1 MMNDLKIAL
10 RTVMKNRMFSLINV
24 AGLAL
29 GLAVFMMILLWVKYE
44 LSYNGFHRDH
54 ERIAAVMTN
63 LKLEGGEI
71 STFPAVPPLL
81 AEALT
86 RDLPGIE
93 YASTTSWGD
102 QRQVTSGDLHFFEY
116 GLYVSPEFLKIFSF
130 PLLQGDPDKVLT
142 EPNTI
147 LITQKLAKKYFK
159 DKDPV
164 GQQLVIDQATAYT
177 VTGVLLDVPR
187 NATLSFDFLMP
198 VQDYIRTVMGGNTTW
213 ETNNMRSYVK
223 LRAETDREAIS
234 RAIRKFQDRYT
245 DKQPNSELSLF
256 YLEDWYLRMDFK
268 NGKYAGG
275 GRIADVRLF
284 SLIAL
289 VILLLACINFMN
301 LSTAKSTRRAREVGV
316 RKTIGAGRW
325 SLVRQFYGESLL
337 FSVLA
342 GLVALILVSLALPA
356 FNALLRK
363 QITIDFTDPVNFFV
377 FAGIIGLTGLVA
389 GSYPAFALS
398 SFSPIQVMKNHIS
411 PSGFGF
417 SHLRKG
423 LVLVQF
429 MVSMVLLVGAFSVM
443 KQLRF
448 LREKPLGYDKDHL
461 VWFPNHIPVEKHQ
474 AALTLFSGIPG
485 VSHAALASM
494 TFTQSNNRGS
504 EVNWPGKLPGQ
515 DVFFSFVA
523 GSQEIVETMGLTL
536 LEGRAFMS
544 GQHAD
549 TGAFILNEEAVR
561 RMGLEN
567 PVGQIIETHGGSGR
581 IVGVVKDFHFESLH
595 SPIAPVI
602 IMCRPEWTW
611 LYYVRTTGKDMQRV
625 LRDLEAAYQQL
636 ATGFVFDYNFQDKEY
651 ERLYR
656 SETQMDSL
664 VRWFSFLALF
674 ISGLGLLGLTLFT
687 IERKTKE
694 IGIRKVLGA
703 TWRDILAMVTNE
715 FMVLTGLAAVIAV
728 PVSYLMVLLWLRR
741 YAFRA
746 EPEWWMYL
754 APVAIT
760 ALITL
765 VTVGSQALRASSA
778 NPVKSLRTE

>member
-1 MMNDLKIAL
+1 MMHEFKIAF
-10 RTVMKNRMFSLINV
+10 RSVMKNRWFSLINV

-29 GLAVFMMILLWVKYE
+29 GLAVFMTILLWVKYE
-44 LSYNGFHRDH
+44 WSYNDFHRDGD
-54 ERIAAVMTN
+54 RIASVMTN

-81 AEALT
+81 AKALSK
-86 RDLPGIE
+86 DLPGIE
-93 YASTTSWGD
+93 YACTSSWGD
-102 QRQVTSGDLHFFEY
+102 QRQVSYGDLHFMEY

-130 PLLQGDPDKVLT
+130 PLIKGDQDKVLT

-147 LITQKLAKKYFK
+147 LITEKLAEKYFK
-159 DKDPV
+159 DQDPV
-164 GQQLVIDQATAYT
+164 GQTLVIDQATTYT
-177 VTGVLLDVPR
+177 VTGVLKDVPR

-198 VQDYIRTVMGGNTTW
+198 VQDYIRTVMGGNETW
-213 ETNNMRSYVK
+213 ETNNMRAYVK
-223 LRAETDREAIS
+223 LHEGADREAVARS
-234 RAIRKFQDRYT
+234 IRKFQDGYT
-245 DKQPNSELSLF
+245 DKQPNSELALF

-284 SLIAL
+284 TLIAL

-316 RKTIGAGRW
+316 RKTIGAGRG

-337 FSVLA
+337 FSFIA
-342 GLVALILVSLALPA
+342 GLCALVLVSLALPF
-356 FNALLRK
+356 FNSLLRK
-363 QITIDFTDPVNFFV
+363 QIAIDFTDPSNYLV

-389 GSYPAFALS
+389 GSYPALALS
-398 SFSPIQVMKNHIS
+398 SFSPVQVLKNHIS
-411 PSGFGF
+411 SSGLGF
-417 SHLRKG
+417 SQLRKG
-423 LVLVQF
+423 LVLIQF
-429 MVSMVLLVGAFSVM
+429 MVSMILLAGTFSVV

-448 LREKPLGYDKDHL
+448 LREKPLGFDKDHL
-461 VWFPNHIPVEKHQ
+461 IWFPNQIPVEKHP
-474 AALTLFSGIPG
+474 AALNLFSAIPG

-515 DVFFSFVA
+515 DVFFSFIA

-536 LEGRAFMS
+536 AEGRAFMP
-544 GQHAD
+544 GQYAD

-561 RMGLEN
+561 RMGLEH
-567 PVGQIIETHGGSGR
+567 PVGQILETHGESGR

-602 IMCRPEWTW
+602 IMCRPGWTW
-611 LYYVRTTGKDMQRV
+611 LYYVRTTGRDVQRV
-625 LRDLEAAYQQL
+625 LHDLEAAYRQL
-636 ATGFVFDYNFQDKEY
+636 APGFVFDYNFQDKEY
-651 ERLYR
+651 DRLYR
-656 SETQMDSL
+656 SETQMSSL
-664 VRWFSFLALF
+664 VQWSSFLALF

-687 IERKTKE
+687 LERKTKE

-703 TWRDILAMVTNE
+703 TWRDILTMVTNE
-715 FMVLTGLAAVIAV
+715 FMLLTGLAAVFAL
-728 PVSYLMVLLWLRR
+728 PLAYLMVSQWLNR

-746 EPEWWMYL
+746 DLEWWIYL
-754 APVAIT
+754 MPVAIT

-765 VTVGSQALRASSA
+765 VTVGSQAIRASAA